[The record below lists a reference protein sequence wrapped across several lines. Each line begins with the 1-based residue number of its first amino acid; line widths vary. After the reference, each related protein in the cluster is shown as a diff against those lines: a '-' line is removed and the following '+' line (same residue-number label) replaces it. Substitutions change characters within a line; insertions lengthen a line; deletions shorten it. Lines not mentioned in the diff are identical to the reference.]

1 MSIGQPKT
9 KKAALPLTV
18 NERAELVGPNEASY
32 QELLNRLERVETLAA
47 IRRGMKQAERV
58 EGIPVEE
65 AAQRLRKKHGFSR

>member
-18 NERAELVGPNEASY
+18 NKRAELVGPHGASY
-32 QELLNRLERVETLAA
+32 QELPDRLERVETLAA
-47 IRRGMKQAERV
+47 IQRGIKQAERG

>member
-9 KKAALPLTV
+9 KKAALLLTV
-18 NERAELVGPNEASY
+18 NERAELVGPNGASY
-32 QELLNRLERVETLAA
+32 QELLNRLIRVETLAA
-47 IRRGMKQAERV
+47 IRRGMTQAERG